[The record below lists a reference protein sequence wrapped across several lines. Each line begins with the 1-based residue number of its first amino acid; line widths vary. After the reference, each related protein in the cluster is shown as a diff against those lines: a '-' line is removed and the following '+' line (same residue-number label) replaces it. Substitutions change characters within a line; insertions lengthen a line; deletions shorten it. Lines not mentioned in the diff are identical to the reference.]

1 MNLSKGIKII
11 LFMLATSIIGAGCTQ
26 LSRSLGDLTD
36 NKYAKPR
43 SGSVWA
49 VPPPQLE
56 PVAGEK
62 KSVYV
67 SFRNISDSDVDL
79 TDILK
84 KSAVD
89 QGWKLVSDPSK
100 ATYRLRASLRFWGE
114 VEPDSGGAGIAASM
128 GLISGAAVGL
138 GTAAAI
144 SNAGGSGLTTAAGAI
159 GVGGLVGAA
168 AANTSRP
175 REWALICDFVLE
187 EFSAQP
193 VEYKLARATSSST
206 ASSAGAASSQT
217 AIGGSTGESNTSSG
231 EITKKSNYFPHGIRL
246 SVWSNQ
252 MNMQEE
258 EAIPHI
264 NKRLEKV
271 VRQML
276 PQ

>member
-1 MNLSKGIKII
+1 M
-11 LFMLATSIIGAGCTQ
+11 TSIFASGCTG
-26 LSRSLGDLTD
+26 LSRSLGELTS

-56 PVAGEK
+56 PVSDAN

-67 SFRNISDSDVDL
+67 SFRNISDADIDL
-79 TDILK
+79 TDLLK
-84 KSAVD
+84 KSATE
-89 QGWKLVSDPSK
+89 QGWILVSDPAT

-114 VEPDSGGAGIAASM
+114 VAPESGGAGVAATM
-128 GLISGAAVGL
+128 GLVAGAAVGL
-138 GTAAAI
+138 GTAAAVR
-144 SNAGGSGLTTAAGAI
+144 NAGGSGLTTAAAGI
-159 GVGGLVGAA
+159 GVGGLVGIA
-168 AANTSRP
+168 AANSSRA
-175 REWALICDFVLE
+175 REWALVCDFVLE
-187 EFSAQP
+187 EYSKTP
-193 VEYKLARATSSST
+193 VEFKLARGT
-206 ASSAGAASSQT
+206 A
-217 AIGGSTGESNTSSG
+217 SNTSSAAGSSSGQGSIGGGTSEGNTSTG

-252 MNMQEE
+252 MNMEEE
-258 EAIPHI
+258 EALPHI